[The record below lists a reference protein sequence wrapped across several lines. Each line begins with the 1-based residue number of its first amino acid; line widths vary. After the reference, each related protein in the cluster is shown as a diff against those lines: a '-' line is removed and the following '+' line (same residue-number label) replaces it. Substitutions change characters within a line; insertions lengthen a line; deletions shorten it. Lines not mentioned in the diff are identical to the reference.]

1 MIKEEH
7 IMKFFLALIFF
18 LPTVAGAYDSHRAQ
32 INLASDYA
40 SCAAF
45 YMMATEVLRNNSKDG
60 SGAEAA
66 AKNALDMSVKLS
78 NRKVTSSRLE
88 LVTEMMMEEMNN
100 DWSNWAV
107 VVNKY
112 GSTCKEITEN
122 PVQRLQYWLNK
133 ED

>member
-1 MIKEEH
+1 
-7 IMKFFLALIFF
+7 MKYLLALFFF
-18 LPTVAGAYDSHRAQ
+18 LPSAAGAYDSQRAQ

-45 YMMATEVLRNNSKDG
+45 YMMATEALRNNSKDG

-88 LVTEMMMEEMNN
+88 LVTGVMMEEMNN
-100 DWSNWAV
+100 DWSNWAI

-133 ED
+133 